1 MDHGETRGILN
12 LVGIIDIMCKS
23 NICEEKQMRILHT
36 SDWHL
41 GKNLEGYSRM
51 DEQEAFLNDFD

>member
-1 MDHGETRGILN
+1 MKN
-12 LVGIIDIMCKS
+12 
-23 NICEEKQMRILHT
+23 MRILHT

-51 DEQEAFLNDFD
+51 DEQEDFLRDFIKIVNEQKVEIGRAHV